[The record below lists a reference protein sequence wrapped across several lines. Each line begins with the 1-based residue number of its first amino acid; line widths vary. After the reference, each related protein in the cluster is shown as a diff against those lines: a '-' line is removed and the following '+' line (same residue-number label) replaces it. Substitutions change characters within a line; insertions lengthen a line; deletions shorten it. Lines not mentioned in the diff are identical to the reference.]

1 MSETPMPGMAK
12 PATPTPLLGPSVVV
26 PGGVVVAPAV
36 AAVAAATVP
45 AATVN
50 AAAAAASLASGNPNG
65 GSSTSVAAAASQAEP
80 DMKGWLLKWTN
91 YLKGYQK
98 RWFVLSKG
106 VLSYYRAEHG
116 AGSYA
121 GGRSAAGKLSI
132 RRRRKGP
139 RPESKGTMMQCLR
152 APRSPTRLV
161 VPTSSLP
168 DSNSLSSNNAL
179 MKKHSKKLK
188 KNQAEMAHT
197 CRGTISLHG
206 ALIHTVDSCTFVISN
221 GGTQTF
227 HIKAANEVER
237 QSWVT
242 ALELAKAKAI
252 RAMESDEE
260 EEDNTANTIPSEELN
275 LVVRELTVRL
285 ENLKTCYDLITKHGA
300 ALQRA
305 LSELETGDDLA
316 NKTKIVSERATLFR
330 ISSNAMINACSD
342 YLQTAQ
348 TQGHKWS
355 KMLQHE
361 RDQKLH
367 LEEMVEQLARQH
379 SHLEQA
385 ATRHRPN
392 AATSASDDEDN
403 EFYDAQ
409 EEGGSVTQED
419 SSFILNIPVTTHHN
433 HRRNS
438 NDATGSSSEGEDGN
452 SETQQVLVVAEN
464 LDNMDVTDRISVHS
478 SQALTPTLAN
488 QSKVVRKRRTR
499 VPDKPNYP
507 LNLWSI
513 IKNCIGKDL
522 SKIPMPVNFNE
533 PLSMLQR
540 LTEDFEYSEILDKAA
555 QAKDTCE
562 QLAYVTAFTVSSYS
576 TTSNRTGKPFNPLL
590 GETYECDRTDDLGW
604 RCINEQVSHHPPMA
618 AQYCEGRGWRC
629 WQEFT
634 MTSKFRGKYIQ
645 IVPLGYAHV
654 EFPATGNRYTWRKV
668 TTTVHN
674 IIVGKLWVD
683 NHGDMEIF
691 GERNAKGVKCHL
703 KYLPYSYFTRDT
715 QRRVK
720 GVVMDSSNQ
729 VKWVV
734 NGTWDSK
741 IEIAPVT
748 STSGSTENPV
758 YKTGNYKTAWTRRMP
773 PPDSDRYYNFTLLA
787 CQLNEPEPGVAPT
800 DSRLRPDQRL
810 MEDGKWNE
818 SNQEKLRLEEGQRAR
833 RRQREAEAETAAAEG
848 RPYPPYEPIWFGKE
862 KEEGTD
868 NLVHVYNGTYWDAK
882 AKGDWSK
889 CSTIF

>member
-50 AAAAAASLASGNPNG
+50 AAAAAASLASANPNG

-139 RPESKGTMMQCLR
+139 RPE
-152 APRSPTRLV
+152 
-161 VPTSSLP
+161 
-168 DSNSLSSNNAL
+168 
-179 MKKHSKKLK
+179 
-188 KNQAEMAHT
+188 NQAEMAHT

>member
-1 MSETPMPGMAK
+1 MSESAPVGK
-12 PATPTPLLGPSVVV
+12 GGLLPTTGS
-26 PGGVVVAPAV
+26 AQ
-36 AAVAAATVP
+36 TV
-45 AATVN
+45 
-50 AAAAAASLASGNPNG
+50 
-65 GSSTSVAAAASQAEP
+65 QADP
-80 DMKGWLLKWTN
+80 DMKGWLYKWTN

-116 AGSYA
+116 AGANA
-121 GGRSAAGKLSI
+121 GGRSAGGKLSI

-139 RPESKGTMMQCLR
+139 RAE
-152 APRSPTRLV
+152 
-161 VPTSSLP
+161 
-168 DSNSLSSNNAL
+168 
-179 MKKHSKKLK
+179 
-188 KNQAEMAHT
+188 NQAEMSHT

-260 EEDNTANTIPSEELN
+260 EEDTAAHTIPSEELN
-275 LVVRELTVRL
+275 LVVRELTFRL
-285 ENLKTCYDLITKHGA
+285 ENLKTCYDLITKHGQ

-385 ATRHRPN
+385 AHRHRPN

-409 EEGGSVTQED
+409 EEGGSVASQED
-419 SSFILNIPVTTHHN
+419 SSFILKIPVAH

-438 NDATGSSSEGEDGN
+438 NDATGSSSEGEEGN
-452 SETQQVLVVAEN
+452 SETQQVLVVTDN
-464 LDNMDVTDRISVHS
+464 LDNMDVTDRISVNS
-478 SQALTPTLAN
+478 SQALTPTFSNNN
-488 QSKVVRKRRTR
+488 QSTKVARKRRTR
-499 VPDKPNYP
+499 VPEKPNYP

-555 QAKDTCE
+555 QCKDTCE

-654 EFPATGNRYTWRKV
+654 EFPATGNKFTWRKV

-691 GERNAKGVKCHL
+691 GENNAKGVKCHL

-720 GVVMDSSNQ
+720 GVVMDSSSQ
-729 VKWVV
+729 VKWVI

-748 STSGSTENPV
+748 STSGSVENPV
-758 YKTGNYKTAWTRRMP
+758 YKTGNYKTAWNRRLP
-773 PPDSDRYYNFTLLA
+773 PSDCEKCYNFTVLA
-787 CQLNEPEPGVAPT
+787 CQLNEPETDVAPT
-800 DSRLRPDQRL
+800 DTRLRPDQRL
-810 MEDGKWNE
+810 MEEGKWND
-818 SNQEKLRLEEGQRAR
+818 SNTEKLRLEEKQRAR
-833 RRQREAEAETAAAEG
+833 RREREAEAEKAAAEG
-848 RPYPPYEPIWFGKE
+848 RPYPPYEPIWFNKQKE
-862 KEEGTD
+862 DGTD
-868 NLVHVYNGTYWDAK
+868 NLVHVFKGTYWDAK
-882 AKGDWSK
+882 SKQDWSK
-889 CSTIF
+889 CPDIF

>member
-1 MSETPMPGMAK
+1 
-12 PATPTPLLGPSVVV
+12 
-26 PGGVVVAPAV
+26 
-36 AAVAAATVP
+36 
-45 AATVN
+45 
-50 AAAAAASLASGNPNG
+50 
-65 GSSTSVAAAASQAEP
+65 
-80 DMKGWLLKWTN
+80 MKGWLLKWTN

-116 AGSYA
+116 AGPYA

-139 RPESKGTMMQCLR
+139 RPE
-152 APRSPTRLV
+152 
-161 VPTSSLP
+161 
-168 DSNSLSSNNAL
+168 
-179 MKKHSKKLK
+179 
-188 KNQAEMAHT
+188 NQAEMAHT

-392 AATSASDDEDN
+392 ATTSASDDEDN

-409 EEGGSVTQED
+409 EEGGSVTLQED

-438 NDATGSSSEGEDGN
+438 NDATGSSSEGEEGN
-452 SETQQVLVVAEN
+452 SETQQVSSSHPSEAEGLKCLLNTPVVHLLLLQVLVVAEN
-464 LDNMDVTDRISVHS
+464 LDNMDVTDRISVNS
-478 SQALTPTLAN
+478 SQALTPTLLSN

-540 LTEDFEYSEILDKAA
+540 LTEDFEYSDILDKAA

-590 GETYECDRTDDLGW
+590 GETYECDRSDDLGW

-645 IVPLGYAHV
+645 IVPLGYTHV
-654 EFPATGNRYTWRKV
+654 EFPATGNKYTWRKV

-691 GERNAKGVKCHL
+691 GEGSAKGVKCHL

-720 GVVMDSSNQ
+720 GVVMDSGNQ
-729 VKWVV
+729 VKWVI

-748 STSGSTENPV
+748 STSGSMENPV

-773 PPDSDRYYNFTLLA
+773 PPDSDKYYNFTLLA
-787 CQLNEPEPGVAPT
+787 CQLNEPEPNVAPT

-818 SNQEKLRLEEGQRAR
+818 SNQEKLRLEECQRAR
-833 RRQREAEAETAAAEG
+833 RRQREAEAETAASEG

-868 NLVHVYNGTYWDAK
+868 NLVHVYKGTYWDSK
-882 AKGDWSK
+882 AKQDWSK
-889 CSTIF
+889 CPTIF

>member
-1 MSETPMPGMAK
+1 MSEGMPGTAK
-12 PATPTPLLGPSVVV
+12 PAGVSTSIAGSASGGAAGLV
-26 PGGVVVAPAV
+26 GGVTVVAAT
-36 AAVAAATVP
+36 AAIANSAAANSS
-45 AATVN
+45 A
-50 AAAAAASLASGNPNG
+50 NPNG
-65 GSSTSVAAAASQAEP
+65 PNTMAASQAEP

-116 AGSYA
+116 AGAYA
-121 GGRSAAGKLSI
+121 GGKLSI

-161 VPTSSLP
+161 PSVP
-168 DSNSLSSNNAL
+168 DSNSNSNGL
-179 MKKHSKKLK
+179 LKKHSKKMK

-275 LVVRELTVRL
+275 LVVRELTIKL

-305 LSELETGDDLA
+305 LSELESGDDLA

-342 YLQTAQ
+342 YLQTSQ

-385 ATRHRPN
+385 ANRHRPN
-392 AATSASDDEDN
+392 VAASASDDEDN

-409 EEGGSVTQED
+409 EEGGSVASQEE
-419 SSFILNIPVTTHHN
+419 SSFILNIPVSMHHN

-438 NDATGSSSEGEDGN
+438 IDATGSSSEGEEGN

-478 SQALTPTLAN
+478 SQALTPTIAN

-499 VPDKPNYP
+499 VADKPNYP

-555 QAKDTCE
+555 QTKDTCE

-683 NHGDMEIF
+683 NHGEMEIF
-691 GERNAKGVKCHL
+691 GERNAKGVKCHM

-720 GVVMDSSNQ
+720 GVVMDNANQ
-729 VKWVV
+729 VKWVI

-758 YKTGNYKTAWTRRMP
+758 YKTGNYKTAWTRNLP
-773 PPDSDRYYNFTLLA
+773 PPDSDKYYNFTLLA
-787 CQLNEPEPGVAPT
+787 CQLNEPEPNLAPT

-810 MEDGKWNE
+810 MEEGRWNE

-833 RRQREAEAETAAAEG
+833 RRQREAEAEKAAAEG
-848 RPYPPYEPIWFGKE
+848 RPYPPYEPIWFSKE

-868 NLVHVYNGTYWDAK
+868 NLVHVYKGSYWDAK
-882 AKGDWSK
+882 AKQDWTKSP
-889 CSTIF
+889 TIF